1 MSNSPESAATVCQLP
16 ESDQR
21 RNLLL
26 FAACTGLQYLSAP
39 VLYVGLTQAALCDHL
54 GAGPKVANLPGTMY
68 FAMTTVPALIAWAF
82 PYSWQLKR
90 NMTACYSI
98 TGVMLA
104 VLALT
109 LALDVPNGLKIAL
122 VILQGAVSGAVM
134 PAAIAFLWEA
144 VARGS
149 AEEKRGFALSLAFG
163 FGPLLAVVGSLGQQ
177 SLLGGSVFGARLESP
192 WNFVVLFA
200 LGAPALFVAAALTR
214 FFVLPATSNAP
225 PRAPL
230 RTVWSLCLGVA
241 LTFVGM
247 GCYQAATVWEIESL
261 NLTAELCLV
270 AAGLAIVWYARDILR
285 RRILLIATAVTILA
299 YAGNTI
305 PSNMSL
311 YVQDILQLPPEDY
324 AGLQNTLRFSFKVVA
339 GLSLGWLLTR
349 TNPRMGLLVTSGI
362 YALGPIWAIFA
373 RGKAYLIASG
383 IHGAGEL
390 VGVYA
395 PNYILSASRPGE
407 IRRNMALAT
416 LLMAPAAPT
425 GYMFGA
431 IAQYDWTRWGFPGAR
446 AFGFQVSFAVCAA
459 LIVCGMVL
467 ALCALPPRPTRESEH
482 ETGTSV

>member
-1 MSNSPESAATVCQLP
+1 MTNSPENAATVCPLP
-16 ESDQR
+16 AAHQQ

-39 VLYVGLTQAALCDHL
+39 VLYVGMTQAALCDHL

-82 PYSWQLKR
+82 PQARQLKR
-90 NMTACYSI
+90 GISTCYTI

-104 VLALT
+104 VLALV
-109 LALDVPNGLKIAL
+109 LALDVPASLKIAL

-177 SLLGGSVFGARLESP
+177 SLLAGSVFGVHLESP

-200 LGAPALFVAAALTR
+200 LGAPALWVAALLAR
-214 FFVLPATSNAP
+214 FFVIPEVTDER

-230 RTVWSLCLGVA
+230 RTVWSLCVGIG
-241 LTFVGM
+241 LTFAGM
-247 GCYQAATVWEIESL
+247 GCYQAAMVWEIESL
-261 NLTAELCLV
+261 NPLAEALLV
-270 AAGLAIVWYARDILR
+270 LAGVAIVWYARDILR

-305 PSNMSL
+305 PSNMNL
-311 YVQDILQLPPEDY
+311 YVREILQLPPEEY
-324 AGLQNTLRFSFKVVA
+324 AGFQNTLRFSFKVVA
-339 GLSLGWLLTR
+339 GLSLGWLLSR
-349 TNPRMGLLVTSGI
+349 TNPRMGLLATSGI

-416 LLMAPAAPT
+416 LLMAPAAPA
-425 GYMFGA
+425 GYLFGA
-431 IAQYDWTRWGFPGAR
+431 IVERTAQYDWTSWGFSNAR
-446 AFGFQVSFAVCAA
+446 ALGFQISFAVCSA
-459 LIVCGMVL
+459 LIVSGIVL
-467 ALCALPPRPTRESEH
+467 TLCALPPWPPREPDPK
-482 ETGTSV
+482 T